1 MARTLLAQWLNS
13 LIQITDD
20 DLLLAWTTPH
30 EKMALR
36 ITVEE
41 LEQEFQALRAERD
54 MVIADIAGASPGG
67 RSSSWYSHVA
77 LRSIQDGVDVCLFY

>member
-1 MARTLLAQWLNS
+1 MLLRRPLRNCTCVSLRRAWHRRTLRWSCAEGMARTLLAQWLNS

-20 DLLLAWTTPH
+20 DLLLAWTTPQ

-41 LEQEFQALRAERD
+41 LEQEFQA
-54 MVIADIAGASPGG
+54 
-67 RSSSWYSHVA
+67 
-77 LRSIQDGVDVCLFY
+77 